1 VRHKGTDTETELSQW
16 LLADRVEFRKQMC
29 VTLAEDPAWS
39 AQAWEQLSHSVDA
52 LAGGEPYRLHGY
64 QLPDGHWALMHG
76 VNADWILGGD
86 DVLRHT

>member
-1 VRHKGTDTETELSQW
+1 MRPKGTDTETELRQW
-16 LLADRVEFRKQMC
+16 LLADRVGFRKQMC

-52 LAGGEPYRLHGY
+52 FAGGEPYRRHGY
-64 QLPDGHWALMHG
+64 QLPLGHWALMHG

-86 DVLRHT
+86 DVLRPT

>member
-1 VRHKGTDTETELSQW
+1 MRPKGTDTETELRQW

-29 VTLAEDPAWS
+29 VTLAVDPAWS

-52 LAGGEPYRLHGY
+52 LAGGEPCRRHGY
-64 QLPDGHWALMHG
+64 QLPLGHWALMHG

-86 DVLRHT
+86 DVLRPT